1 MNHMQDIN
9 PIYHNPFG
17 VAFQWKR
24 NSVKDINKVQLVF
37 RDTGLLLS
45 RKELKDFQKSIKCT
59 MESYSFC
66 QDCQQNES
74 CRALLLDTPAP
85 QVTLALNKKE
95 LNAVHD
101 LVAGTLF
108 QLQLDNL
115 LYGPEGFGK

>member
-45 RKELKDFQKSIKCT
+45 RKELKDFQKSIKYT
-59 MESYSFC
+59 MESYSLC

-85 QVTLALNKKE
+85 QVTLAVNKKE

-108 QLQLDNL
+108 QLQLDHL